1 MTACRIAG
9 ASRARGVTSFV
20 EACTAAMRHPPREH
34 LAGDVRRERWR
45 DRDGAAGVKPRC
57 PGESMV
63 PRRSRRLQGLPALER
78 ELPSRYAARHYACPL
93 SKRWRAGLL
102 KDLSPMS
109 DSERLP
115 IPADM
120 ELHVFTMPVVV
131 ELKVLVNQQGMPIQ
145 VESQVHF

>member
-20 EACTAAMRHPPREH
+20 ETCTAAMRHPPREH

-78 ELPSRYAARHYACPL
+78 ELPSRSAAKHASPL

-102 KDLSPMS
+102 KDLSPVT
-109 DSERLP
+109 DSQRLA
-115 IPADM
+115 IPPEM